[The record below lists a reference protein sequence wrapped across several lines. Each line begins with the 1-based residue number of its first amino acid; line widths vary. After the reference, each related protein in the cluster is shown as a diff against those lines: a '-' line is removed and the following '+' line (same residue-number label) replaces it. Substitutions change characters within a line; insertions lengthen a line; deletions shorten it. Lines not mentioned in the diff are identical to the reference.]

1 MMLCGRVW
9 PVFRGPG
16 GQARKGPRSA
26 TPRAIHTPDTTGTIH
41 SQQNSQR
48 KNGGET
54 GEVGKSNIVNRFLRK
69 DKKCSCCMHHGS
81 DSHCGVR
88 VCPPPADDDVMDG
101 GGVSGIIWNRV
112 LLLFYGASF
121 RSFRST
127 PVSVLSLSA
136 GGAGRCPKRVGS
148 FGSSTVFLTRNGS
161 RKVI

>member
-1 MMLCGRVW
+1 MLCGRVW

-69 DKKCSCCMHHGS
+69 DKNARVACTTDRTAIAGFGS
-81 DSHCGVR
+81 VHLQRMMMLWMV
-88 VCPPPADDDVMDG
+88 VVYP
-101 GGVSGIIWNRV
+101 
-112 LLLFYGASF
+112 ASF
-121 RSFRST
+121 GIEYYYYSME
-127 PVSVLSLSA
+127 PVSVLSGPLQFPFFLFPSA
-136 GGAGRCPKRVGS
+136 GPGAVLSVLAASDRLLY
-148 FGSSTVFLTRNGS
+148 F
-161 RKVI
+161 

>member
-1 MMLCGRVW
+1 MTRFLCCCFCNLPHAGCSGFNRTSWQDMMLCGRVW

-81 DSHCGVR
+81 DSHCGV
-88 VCPPPADDDVMDG
+88 CPPPRG
-101 GGVSGIIWNRV
+101 N
-112 LLLFYGASF
+112 F
-121 RSFRST
+121 
-127 PVSVLSLSA
+127 
-136 GGAGRCPKRVGS
+136 GGARACAPAKGNNVADLASEIGA
-148 FGSSTVFLTRNGS
+148 TRE
-161 RKVI
+161 K